1 MVVRSTLYHR
11 VTVITAA
18 ASLVFTA
25 LQHFCG
31 DVSADPFSKMHGL
44 VRDWI
49 HDPNVIGGKMFGC
62 EIQKPEN
69 TLSKIYQELEVCTMY
84 NVVYA
89 C

>member
-1 MVVRSTLYHR
+1 MVVRSTFHYR

-31 DVSADPFSKMHGL
+31 DVSADTFSEMRGL

-49 HDPNVIGGKMFGC
+49 HDPRVIGGKMLGC
-62 EIQKPEN
+62 EIQKEH
-69 TLSKIYQELEVCTMY
+69 TFSKIYPELEVCTMY